1 MSSKFGN
8 VATKTS
14 DIVEVLQSK
23 IMSLQNVINKTTTLI
38 FLLDSTTVYEFDTDL
53 TLDFPAYNL
62 YTDISIDTNNRISFQ
77 SFQYEAKVK
86 ISIRLMYNWAHSD
99 YAPRFKFNLIVNGI
113 IIISDSSDVNDSSD
127 SSVKNISNIVFIH
140 NFQKNDVVEITL
152 SKSSGDDS
160 LIIFKNSIF
169 EFNYV

>member
-23 IMSLQNVINKTTTLI
+23 IMSLQNVINKTTPLI
-38 FLLDSTTVYEFDTDL
+38 FLLDSTTIYEFDTDL
-53 TLDFPAYNL
+53 TLDFPVYNL
-62 YTDISIDTNNRISFQ
+62 YTDISINANNRISFQ
-77 SFQYEAKVK
+77 SYQYEAKIK
-86 ISIRLMYNWAHSD
+86 ITIRLMYNWLNSPF
-99 YAPRFKFNLIVNGI
+99 APRFKFNLIVNGLL
-113 IIISDSSDVNDSSD
+113 IISDSSDVNDSSD

-140 NFQKNDVVEITL
+140 NFLKNDVVEITL

-160 LIIFKNSIF
+160 LILFKNSIF

>member
-1 MSSKFGN
+1 MSSKFG

-23 IMSLQNVINKTTTLI
+23 IMSLQNIINKTTPLI
-38 FLLDSTTVYEFDTDL
+38 FLLDSTTIYEFDTDL
-53 TLDFPAYNL
+53 TLDFPVYNL
-62 YTDISIDTNNRISFQ
+62 YTDISINANNRISFQ
-77 SFQYEAKVK
+77 SYQYEAKIK
-86 ISIRLMYNWAHSD
+86 ITIRLMYNWAHSD
-99 YAPRFKFNLIVNGI
+99 FAPRFKFNLIVNCV

-140 NFQKNDVVEITL
+140 HFLKNDVVEITL

-160 LIIFKNSIF
+160 LILFKNSIF